1 MILNECTLKWF
12 KIDEHAKI
20 PTKTDTAAGYDIY
33 TIEDNIT
40 IPAHTTYMFR
50 TGLAV
55 APSEGYWL
63 MAFDRGSTG
72 SKGLHVHCGVVDNDY
87 RGEIFICIKNDNK
100 YPVVITRNEEPGMHH
115 TGEGDQPFYSTYL
128 VYSPDKAIA
137 QLIPVAQPK
146 TNSLEVSAEEWE
158 ELKNTERGE
167 GKLGSSGK

>member
-12 KIDEHAKI
+12 KIDERAKI
-20 PTKTDTAAGYDIY
+20 PTKTDAAAGYDIY

-87 RGEIFICIKNDNK
+87 RGEII
-100 YPVVITRNEEPGMHH
+100 
-115 TGEGDQPFYSTYL
+115 
-128 VYSPDKAIA
+128 
-137 QLIPVAQPK
+137 VA
-146 TNSLEVSAEEWE
+146 
-158 ELKNTERGE
+158 LKNTSFDSYEVKNGDRIAQIVFLSTIIFDDIIAADDLSKSERGI
-167 GKLGSSGK
+167 GGFGSTGNR